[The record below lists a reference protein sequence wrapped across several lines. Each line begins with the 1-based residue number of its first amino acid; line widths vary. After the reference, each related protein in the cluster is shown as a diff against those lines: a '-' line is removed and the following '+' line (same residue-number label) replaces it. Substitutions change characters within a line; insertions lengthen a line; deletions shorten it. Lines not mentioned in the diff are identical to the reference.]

1 MRTRR
6 TLSDLRRPTA
16 DLTPSDHRK
25 AHQTCSPHCRAATAI
40 VTGGSKGIGRGI
52 AETFADAG
60 VNVVITGRTQSDLD
74 AAVAALAGR
83 PGTVSGVAADVTSPD
98 DCRRV
103 VATAVE
109 RHGALDIVCAN
120 AGIFPSGRLEDLTPD
135 DIEQVIGVN
144 FKGTVY
150 IVQAALAALTASG
163 HGRVVITS
171 SITGPITG
179 YPGWSH
185 YGASKAA
192 QLGFIRTAAMEFA
205 PKNITINAVLP
216 GNIITEGLDRNG
228 PGVHGPNGRRRSPPD
243 GSAASPTSATPR
255 CSSPPTRPAYITGQS
270 LVVDGGQILPES
282 QEASPSSSRRPLELV
297 YQFAQGVARCPR
309 QPRNCGAGSSPTST
323 RAYPGTKL
331 GSERDLAERY
341 GTSRSSLR
349 QVLAALEEAGPGR
362 TG

>member
-1 MRTRR
+1 MFASLKGR
-6 TLSDLRRPTA
+6 S
-16 DLTPSDHRK
+16 
-25 AHQTCSPHCRAATAI
+25 AI

-52 AETFADAG
+52 AETFSAAG
-60 VNVVITGRTQSDLD
+60 VDVLITARSQADLD
-74 AAVAALAGR
+74 KTVAELAGR
-83 PGTVSGVAADVTSPD
+83 SGRVSGLIADVTSPEE
-98 DCRRV
+98 CRRA

-109 RHGALDIVCAN
+109 RHGGLDIVCAN

-135 DIEQVIGVN
+135 DIEQVLAVN

-192 QLGFIRTAAMEFA
+192 QLGFIRTAAMELA

-216 GNIITEGLDRNG
+216 GNILTEGLVEMGQEYLDQMVSAV
-228 PGVHGPNGRRRSPPD
+228 PARRLGTVAD
-243 GSAASPTSATPR
+243 IGNAALFFATDEA
-255 CSSPPTRPAYITGQS
+255 AYVTGQS

-282 QEASPSSSRRPLELV
+282 HLA
-297 YQFAQGVARCPR
+297 
-309 QPRNCGAGSSPTST
+309 
-323 RAYPGTKL
+323 
-331 GSERDLAERY
+331 LAE
-341 GTSRSSLR
+341 L
-349 QVLAALEEAGPGR
+349 
-362 TG
+362 